1 MNFNNSTDIR
11 TTYSFEE
18 RFAAWNLLIANGD
31 AEESQG
37 YRRVFTERYRIFEVQ
52 VGIDG
57 FVTSGK
63 ELANNNGYADKPD
76 IDPIDLITIGRDI
89 VKIVG
94 GLAKKVGAKAVTS
107 IVRRSAAKRA
117 ARAAA
122 TEIKLT
128 RGYDSRMGIPKEHF
142 EHMAAAAKETQV
154 IAIFRA
160 NKAVAIPLI
169 RKGAHGKPMWA
180 KFKSNPQTGV
190 LTASNDAERLT
201 CYNNGAYVVH
211 ADTLASKQAVR
222 VVGERKSTLRLVMTG
237 RLKKGKYS

>member
-1 MNFNNSTDIR
+1 M
-11 TTYSFEE
+11 
-18 RFAAWNLLIANGD
+18 
-31 AEESQG
+31 
-37 YRRVFTERYRIFEVQ
+37 Q

-63 ELANNNGYADKPD
+63 ELANNNGHADKPD
-76 IDPIDLITIGRDI
+76 IDPIDLITIGKDI
-89 VKIVG
+89 IKIVG

-107 IVRRSAAKRA
+107 IARRSAAKRA
-117 ARAAA
+117 ALAAA
-122 TEIKLT
+122 SEIKLT

-190 LTASNDAERLT
+190 LTASNDAERFNLLQQR
-201 CYNNGAYVVH
+201 CICSA
-211 ADTLASKQAVR
+211 R
-222 VVGERKSTLRLVMTG
+222 
-237 RLKKGKYS
+237 